1 MEKLKTQ
8 KTQKKENFP
17 QMGLSQKSHKKEVN
31 PHRETTQKQ
40 SFCKKFLS

>member
-1 MEKLKTQ
+1 MKKMEKLKTQ

-31 PHRETTQKQ
+31 PHWKMTQNK
-40 SFCKKFLS
+40 